1 MAVVIDDVATYLA
14 TNGVGT
20 VGTDLF
26 KGYLPESPNACVS
39 VLDTGGSQ
47 PDPDI
52 PTKEP
57 TFQIMIRSTNY
68 STGRSKL
75 DTIRSLL
82 HQEDNIEL
90 VSGQTYFYFILAIS
104 EGGHLGRDDNGRD
117 LFSINFHCRTR

>member
-1 MAVVIDDVATYLA
+1 MAVVIDDVASYLA
-14 TNGVGT
+14 TNSVGT
-20 VGTDLF
+20 VCTDLF
-26 KGYLPESPNACVS
+26 KGYLPESPNACVA

-47 PDPDI
+47 PNPDI

-57 TFQIMIRSTNY
+57 TFQVMIRSTNY
-68 STGRSKL
+68 TLGRSKL

-82 HQEDNIEL
+82 HRQANVEL

-117 LFSINFHCRTR
+117 LFSINFHCRTQ